1 MELHVLYVNYMLMLT
16 FNLNKQGFS
25 GLLLKFLDNFSL
37 HIKKLQRDM
46 HMSAMLLC
54 SCLYYFVIYVNIKR
68 FNQLIGVWMI

>member
-37 HIKKLQRDM
+37 HIKNFREICIC
-46 HMSAMLLC
+46 LLC
-54 SCLYYFVIYVNIKR
+54 SCVVVYIIL
-68 FNQLIGVWMI
+68 